1 METCRVCNPDLK
13 DADNRKRNW
22 KPKGEVTLDL
32 YVRRQVSQELGEDEP
47 TKDQRFVLLQKYGV
61 TAPRIDRQIT
71 RPKWMKGAEWKRKMN
86 EWYKATKGLVAQT
99 PPARRP
105 TARPWKDIKFKNPQA
120 QQRHEQRQRDTR
132 TPRRNFGPTRTAT
145 RPQ

>member
-13 DADNRKRNW
+13 DADSRKRNR
-22 KPKGEVTLDL
+22 KSKGEVTLDL

-71 RPKWMKGAEWKRKMN
+71 KPSWMGVSEWKRKMN

-99 PPARRP
+99 PPANTHMKRRGPYP
-105 TARPWKDIKFKNPQA
+105 TNNPNRPWVKANRPQGMKI
-120 QQRHEQRQRDTR
+120 
-132 TPRRNFGPTRTAT
+132 RRGSCGPTRTET
-145 RPQ
+145 RQQ